1 MNEGSIPSSHPF
13 GRFPSPGSRY
23 SREGHSRNPVIVAG
37 FFVPLDGQAVLSYPA
52 ISSSEEQDGGSA
64 LTGKPFRPERC
75 FLPCGPRGHA
85 LLSLATPFGEYP
97 FPTGSPFIGD
107 RNHSAYMS
115 DLRIHLCKEEAV
127 AFSQHN
133 IIGMKQAS
141 PLFQSSPFYQI
152 SLYSVTIDKVL
163 HMEYNIW

>member
-1 MNEGSIPSSHPF
+1 MRVRFPLVTPLVVSRLRAPVTQEKDTHEIPSLWRDFCFLLTARPF
-13 GRFPSPGSRY
+13 CPILPFPLPRSRTAAAPLPG
-23 SREGHSRNPVIVAG
+23 NP
-37 FFVPLDGQAVLSYPA
+37 S
-52 ISSSEEQDGGSA
+52 
-64 LTGKPFRPERC
+64 RPERC

-127 AFSQHN
+127 VFSQQN

-141 PLFQSSPFYQI
+141 PLFQISPFLPNFAVF
-152 SLYSVTIDKVL
+152 SD
-163 HMEYNIW
+163 H

>member
-1 MNEGSIPSSHPF
+1 MRV
-13 GRFPSPGSRY
+13 RFPLVTPLVVSRL
-23 SREGHSRNPVIVAG
+23 RAPVTQKK
-37 FFVPLDGQAVLSYPA
+37 DTHE
-52 ISSSEEQDGGSA
+52 ISSSWRDFWFL
-64 LTGKPFRPERC
+64 LTARPFCPILPFPLPRSRTAAAPLPGNPSRPECC

-133 IIGMKQAS
+133 IIGVKQAS
-141 PLFQSSPFYQI
+141 PSVSNKPLFTKFRCIQRP
-152 SLYSVTIDKVL
+152 LTKC
-163 HMEYNIW
+163 